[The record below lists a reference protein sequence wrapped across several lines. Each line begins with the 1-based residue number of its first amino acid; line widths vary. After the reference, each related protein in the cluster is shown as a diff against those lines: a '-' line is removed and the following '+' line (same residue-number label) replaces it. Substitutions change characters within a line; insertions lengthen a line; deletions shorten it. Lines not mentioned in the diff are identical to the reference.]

1 LPISLPATV
10 GQVPVYY
17 NHKPSGGR
25 SQWQGDYAGT
35 SAKPLF
41 PFGHG
46 LSFTRFEYAG
56 LEISPAQVRV
66 TEDVR
71 IRVSVTNTGDRS
83 GDEVVQLYV
92 HDLVASVTRPVKELK
107 GFQRISLAC
116 GQRKTVTF
124 ELSASQLAFYD
135 RGMAFV
141 VEPGTI
147 EVMVGSSSDDIRAT
161 GVFEV
166 VGPTTAV
173 PAFTTFTTKTRV
185 E

>member
-1 LPISLPATV
+1 
-10 GQVPVYY
+10 
-17 NHKPSGGR
+17 
-25 SQWQGDYAGT
+25 

-56 LEISPAQVRV
+56 LEISPAQVRA

-71 IRVSVTNTGDRS
+71 IRFSVTNSGDRS

-107 GFQRISLAC
+107 GFQRISLDR
-116 GQRKTVTF
+116 GQKKTVTF
-124 ELSASQLAFYD
+124 VLSTSQLGFYD
-135 RGMAFV
+135 RGMKFV

-161 GVFEV
+161 GAFEV
-166 VGPTTAV
+166 VGPTTVV
-173 PAFTTFTTKTRV
+173 PAFMTFTTQTSI